1 MKQGSKEWHETR
13 QKHIGASDAPVIM
26 GVGKR
31 TLYQLYLEK
40 IGKGEKV
47 IETDAMRHGKAM
59 EPKAREE
66 FEALTGIV
74 VFPSVVFH
82 PTHKFMMASLDGM
95 DLEKRFVLET
105 KCPMSEKSEDHICA
119 MDGVIPEKYYPQLQ
133 HQAECVKHFGIDMI
147 YYLSYTRK
155 SSKLLEVERNQQYID
170 EMMLKEKEFWRR
182 VEELDAPPMS
192 DKDYVAREDDEWKTL
207 EQRWLFLQP
216 YIEESEQL
224 REKLISCAN
233 GQNIKGNVLTLSRF
247 MRRGNVDYKAI
258 PALKGINLD
267 DYRKSPSECW
277 RINTH

>member
-1 MKQGSKEWHETR
+1 MKQGSKEWHEMR
-13 QKHIGASDAPVIM
+13 RKHIGASDAPIIM
-26 GVGKR
+26 GVSPWR
-31 TLYQLYLEK
+31 TQHQLFLEK
-40 IGKGEKV
+40 IGVGKKQF
-47 IETDAMRHGKAM
+47 ETDAMKYGAAT
-59 EPKAREE
+59 EEKARRE
-66 FEALTGIV
+66 FEAHTGIPM
-74 VFPSVVFH
+74 FPKVVFH
-82 PTHKFMMASLDGM
+82 PEHQFMMASLDGA
-95 DLEKRFVLET
+95 DLENKFAVEI
-105 KCPMSEKSEDHICA
+105 KCPLNKDDHICA
-119 MDGVIPEKYYPQLQ
+119 MDGEIPEKYYPQVQ
-133 HQAECVKHFGIDMI
+133 HQMECLGVDMI
-147 YYLSYTRK
+147 YYFSYTPS

-170 EMMLKEKEFWRR
+170 EMVLKEKEFWRR

-233 GQNIKGNVLTLSRF
+233 GQNIKGNALTLSRF